1 MARILLI
8 MIFLFQHS
16 VMAAQGIVLHLPDDS
31 HELLLSVEQ
40 PHSHGLHHDHHDEEH
55 DEADSVALALNDSP
69 DNSTPHDSAAHEHP
83 SHVHLAADVPA
94 QPYSSFYC
102 KNGSERYV
110 HNGQLIGITHTPPV
124 PPPNV

>member
-31 HELLLSVEQ
+31 HELLLSIEQ
-40 PHSHGLHHDHHDEEH
+40 PHSHGLHHDHHDEEY
-55 DEADSVALALNDSP
+55 DEGDSVALALNDSP

-83 SHVHLAADVPA
+83 SHVHLFADVPA
-94 QPYSSFYC
+94 QPYSSFYS

-110 HNGQLIGITHTPPV
+110 HDGQLIGITHTPPV